1 MNLREYCKSRE
12 YTTVIGTTY
21 SFDPLFFERV
31 ILPDLR
37 FGHGGEI
44 LIIGDGV
51 QLNESINRCNGQ
63 LKQVG
68 NTFVSEPVYL
78 TGAFHPKILL
88 KIGRDGALLLLG
100 SGNMTNG
107 GWGNNQELFAQW
119 TLDKED
125 PNSSKIIGTI
135 INSLMPYV
143 NSQLAIQTLNRAF
156 EYDWIIGN
164 NPDEINDSLFITN
177 PSTPLSDILAEKWN
191 GKRYHTLRLF
201 TGSTDQNGAFIEWC
215 HKQFGIEKCIIA
227 SNEENISFDKNSI
240 SQIPVEIIIAPI
252 DDSKMMHA
260 KSYIFE
266 GNDGLGAIMGSANCS
281 RRAWL
286 MSPNNGGNV
295 EAIAIYDTVDENDLE
310 DINARFPTT
319 QKPINEI
326 SISSYDNTTL
336 QTASTYP
343 YKISSLTL
351 DRFNSEMRLELTDDL
366 PHQYDVEIHFND
378 STYMMNPTKESR
390 SFWVTN
396 ISVFPDNP
404 DNNTLFGEI
413 IITTPESKSFKIL
426 QWVNDLAQIKAA
438 SKSRRM
444 INAVQNFIQSE
455 TDSEYQ
461 KVLKDIAYT
470 CTIILDDP
478 NSFDDP
484 PYYENQKQSKKD
496 VKEEENI
503 EPITSESL
511 YQSISAIDDASIMTG
526 SLGGQLNTTL
536 SFMGLMK
543 FFFSFD
549 EEVENAE
556 SINEDENFID
566 EEMSENDNEQ
576 QLGQDEKEEKRSINS
591 KFQKR
596 FQKEMEGYF
605 YKLRSE
611 DFINQCTVSQ
621 LKQAA
626 AYPLIIT
633 VFGKRNGWIEND
645 IAEKWVTLTVD
656 ILFKMIIGPHIGL
669 CNYVRERYEKN
680 QHLEIFHQVIGD
692 GILWI
697 ALLTAISEV
706 EWQGD
711 NGYLNKALAIS
722 EIINYESLLSS
733 TDLNQLAILV
743 KKHRFKQTTDWISQ
757 KPFTIS
763 NGLSELENY
772 IIKHF
777 DRFIDLQLGEQHLF
791 GDIIVGKKIGWGDVL
806 DDKTDIHKEG
816 KNMNVYL
823 HNRGNEAKVKSH
835 GYFINLRVA
844 MNNDQRLTSLVSRL
858 L

>member
-1 MNLREYCKSRE
+1 MNLREFCKSRE

-44 LIIGDGV
+44 LIIGDGE

-63 LKQVG
+63 LKQIG
-68 NTFVSEPVYL
+68 NTFVAEPVYL

-88 KIGRDGALLLLG
+88 KIGRDGALLLIG

-107 GWGNNQELFAQW
+107 GWGGNQELFAQW
-119 TLDKED
+119 TLEKED
-125 PNSSKIIGTI
+125 PNSSKIINKV
-135 INSLMPYV
+135 INSLMPYA
-143 NSQLAIQTLNRAF
+143 NSQMAIQTLNRAF
-156 EYDWIIGN
+156 EYDWVIGSH
-164 NPDEINDSLFITN
+164 PEEINDNLFITN
-177 PSTPLSDILAEKWN
+177 PDSPLSEILAEKWN

-215 HKQFGIEKCIIA
+215 HNQFGIEKCIIA
-227 SNEENISFDKNSI
+227 SNEENISFDNNSV
-240 SQIPVEIIIAPI
+240 SHIPVEIIIAPI
-252 DDSKMMHA
+252 DDSKRMHA

-266 GNDGLGAIMGSANCS
+266 GNDGLGAVMGSANCS

-295 EAIAIYDTVDENDLE
+295 EAIVIYDTVDENDLE
-310 DINARFPTT
+310 EIIARFPST

-326 SISSYDNTTL
+326 SISSYDEGSLEATT
-336 QTASTYP
+336 TYP

-351 DRFNSEMRLELTDDL
+351 DRFNSEIRLELTKEL
-366 PHQYDVEIHFND
+366 PEEHAVEIHFND
-378 STYMMNPTKESR
+378 SIYTMNPNNDSR
-390 SFWVTN
+390 SIWATN
-396 ISVFPDNP
+396 ISVLPDNA
-404 DNNTLFGEI
+404 NSNTLFGEI
-413 IITTPESKSFKIL
+413 NIIDPDSNSLKTM
-426 QWVNDLAQIKAA
+426 QWINDLAQIKAA

-484 PYYENQKQSKKD
+484 PYYENRKQSKKD
-496 VKEEENI
+496 VQEEENI
-503 EPITSESL
+503 APITSENL
-511 YQSISAIDDASIMTG
+511 YQSMSAIDDASVTKG
-526 SLGGQLNTTL
+526 LLGGQLNTTL

-556 SINEDENFID
+556 AINDDENFID
-566 EEMSENDNEQ
+566 DEMSENDNEQ
-576 QLGQDEKEEKRSINS
+576 PIKQDEKEKKRSINS
-591 KFQKR
+591 RFQKR

-605 YKLRSE
+605 NKLRSE
-611 DFINQCTVSQ
+611 DFRNQCTVSQ

-645 IAEKWVTLTVD
+645 IAEQWVTLTVD
-656 ILFKMIIGPHIGL
+656 ILFKMIIGRHTGL

-692 GILWI
+692 GTLWI
-697 ALLTAISEV
+697 AILTAISEV

-711 NGYLNKALAIS
+711 NGYINKAFSIS
-722 EIINYESLLSS
+722 SIINYQSLLSS
-733 TDLNQLAILV
+733 TDPNQLAVLV
-743 KKHRFKQTTDWISQ
+743 KKHRFKQTADWISR
-757 KPFTIS
+757 KPFAIS
-763 NGLSELENY
+763 NGLSELENHLN
-772 IIKHF
+772 KHF
-777 DRFIDLQLGEQHLF
+777 DRLIDFQLEEQQLY
-791 GDIIVGKKIGWGDVL
+791 GDIIFGKIGWGTVL
-806 DDKTDIHKEG
+806 DEKIDIYKEG

-823 HNRGNEAKVKSH
+823 HNRGKEARVKSH
-835 GYFINLRVA
+835 GFFINLRIA
-844 MNNDQRLTSLVSRL
+844 MNNDQSLTDLASNLS
-858 L
+858 